1 MLAVI
6 LGLVLVS
13 FVGAFLHGVIT
24 AIRPGRHQ
32 APGVLPPPDDVPYW
46 AAISKAVVAH
56 RLGISTEE
64 VDEMPVRVFQATL
77 DLMLQEAEAEA
88 QKRAN

>member
-1 MLAVI
+1 
-6 LGLVLVS
+6 
-13 FVGAFLHGVIT
+13 
-24 AIRPGRHQ
+24 
-32 APGVLPPPDDVPYW
+32 VPYW